1 MDIYQA
7 IILGIIQGLT
17 EFLPVS
23 SSGHLV
29 IFQFLF
35 GLTEPALSFDI
46 SVHIGTLLA
55 VAVVFRKDILAIIVS
70 GVRFL
75 KSIFQK
81 TVIDKKPKD
90 DPDLKLLLFII
101 IGSVPTAIIGLLF
114 HKIADQLFSSTM
126 LVGIML
132 MVTGMILWFAGRLR
146 ENNGRNKEITIAK
159 ALIIG
164 VVQGLAV
171 IPGISRSG
179 STIAAG
185 LFIGLSRETSAR
197 YSFLLSMPAI
207 LGAAVLSFAGLPVV
221 STISYTAM
229 LIGSFTSFIVGY
241 FALRLLLYFVKKGR
255 LHIFAPY
262 CLLAGIVAI
271 TLG

>member
-35 GLTEPALSFDI
+35 GLSEPALSFDI
-46 SVHIGTLLA
+46 SVHIGTLIA
-55 VAVVFRKDILAIIVS
+55 VAVVFRKDILALIVS
-70 GVRFL
+70 GVCFL
-75 KSIFQK
+75 QAFFQRGAAY
-81 TVIDKKPKD
+81 DKFKG
-90 DPDLKLLLFII
+90 DPDLKMILFII
-101 IGSVPTAIIGLLF
+101 IGSVPTGIIGLLF
-114 HKIADQLFSSTM
+114 HKIADQLFASTT

-132 MVTGMILWFAGRLR
+132 MITGTILWFAGRIP
-146 ENNGRNKEITIAK
+146 ENSDITTEMTAKK

-164 VVQGLAV
+164 TVQGLAV

-179 STIAAG
+179 STIATG
-185 LFIGLSRETSAR
+185 LFVGLSRETSAR

-207 LGAAVLSFAGLPVV
+207 LGAAFLSFADLPAV
-221 STISYTAM
+221 SGISYTVT
-229 LIGSFTSFIVGY
+229 LIGSLASFLVGY
-241 FALRLLLYFVKKGR
+241 GALKLLLYFVQKGR
-255 LHIFAPY
+255 LHIFTPY
-262 CLLAGIVAI
+262 CLLAGLVAI